1 MTPRDSTSPVE
12 MDAGRSGRL
21 ADLHAAYTFKVNA
34 AVAEDRSDLV
44 AALASAYVDEAQLFL
59 A

>member
-1 MTPRDSTSPVE
+1 VTGRDCISPVE
-12 MDAGRSGRL
+12 TAAAGRSGRL

-44 AALASAYVDEAQLFL
+44 TALASAFDEAQTLL

>member
-1 MTPRDSTSPVE
+1 MTARDSTSSVE
-12 MDAGRSGRL
+12 VDPGRSGRL

-44 AALASAYVDEAQLFL
+44 AALASAYFDEAQTLL